1 MATHSELRDFWER
14 RLERDWTE
22 SGVGYRALGRPF
34 NTWMYRVR
42 EEVFL
47 REAGRLD
54 VSGSSVLDVGS
65 GTGFYVRLWERL
77 GAADITGCDMTDA
90 AVARLRERFPDHRF
104 VRQDAADL
112 DSLED
117 ASFDALSC
125 MDMLFHITDDDR
137 YASAMREFARVLR
150 PGGTLVL
157 SENCLQRPEQ
167 RGEHQVNRTLEWIAG
182 TANKA
187 GFDLVRRVPM
197 LMLMNA
203 QVDASLPWRKAWGGV
218 LRAATLTGPTGWL
231 AGAALYPVERRLVRS
246 RRESPTTELLVC
258 RLRDQD

>member
-14 RLERDWTE
+14 RLEGDWTE

-34 NTWMYRVR
+34 NTWMYKVR

-47 REAGRLD
+47 RRVGRLGLLD
-54 VSGSSVLDVGS
+54 PSVLDVGS
-65 GTGFYVRLWERL
+65 GTGFYVRLWDRL
-77 GAADITGCDMTDA
+77 GAADVTGCDMTDA

-112 DSLED
+112 DAFED

-125 MDMLFHITDDDR
+125 MDVLFHITDDDR
-137 YASAMREFARVLR
+137 YTSAVGEFARVLR
-150 PGGTLVL
+150 PGGTLVI

-182 TANKA
+182 TLDKA
-187 GFDLVRRVPM
+187 GFDLRLRVPM

-203 QVDASLPWRKAWGGV
+203 QVDAAAPWRKAWGGA
-218 LRAATLTGPTGWL
+218 LRAATLTAPTGWL
-231 AGAALYPVERRLVRS
+231 AGAALYPLERRLVRG
-246 RRESPTTELLVC
+246 RRESPTTELLIC
-258 RLRDQD
+258 RRRG